1 MNNQAN
7 TLGPRRLKK
16 TYLFSLFCLST
27 LLFPSA
33 VVGVKREDFKTCE
46 QSSFCKRNRDYAD
59 AAKTDSASSP
69 YTLTTDTLN
78 FKDGLLTGELLNT
91 QNNVPFVFELNVLE
105 NSSARFRMN
114 EKTPLKPRYDELKN
128 YVITNPPVVD
138 KDATFSVDQ
147 SSGVVTLRQ
156 PESDST
162 IVIQPSPFQ
171 VTFLSKGTPLVAL
184 NERGFLN
191 FEHLREKPAPKLVKQ
206 EGENAE
212 QETTEDKFEEVSWEE
227 HWKGST
233 DSRPNGPSSIAMDI
247 TFPGFEHVYGIP
259 EHASSLSLKTTR
271 GGENAYT
278 DPYRLYNLDV
288 FEYELDN
295 PMALYGSIPFMMAH
309 GKDRT
314 VGVFWM
320 NAAETWIDI
329 EKESK
334 DKKTTTQ
341 THWISESGV
350 IDIFVFL
357 GPTSSDIFGQFSS
370 LTGQSA
376 LPQSFA
382 IAYHQCRWNYL
393 DDKDVASVAAG
404 FDEHDIPVDV
414 LWLDIEHTD
423 GKKYFTWDE
432 TKFPDPVAMQNSL
445 SVKGRKLVTIVDPH
459 IKRED
464 NYYIFEEAKK
474 NDLFIK
480 NSDGSDFDGWCWP
493 GSSSWVDFTN
503 PAAREWLIEQFG
515 LDKYKHSTESLF
527 TWNDMNEPS
536 VFSGPEITMPKDAVH
551 YGKWE
556 HRDLHNYFGVLF
568 HESTANGQIQRTEV
582 PKRPFVLSRAFYA
595 GTQRTSAIWTGDNFA
610 RWDHLEASVPML
622 LTIGISGIPFSG
634 ADVGGFF
641 GNPEPELLVRW
652 YQAGAFQPFFRAH
665 AHIDTKRREPW
676 LFGEPYTSQIKHAI
690 RTRYSLLPLW
700 YTLFH
705 EASVSGT
712 PVMRPMFVN
721 YPKDEAVFDMDDQYM
736 VGEALLVKPIVTPDT
751 ESTSVYFPG
760 NSPWYN
766 LFDYS
771 LVHGGGFKTID
782 AKLDSIPVFIR
793 GGAIIPKRERIRRS
807 SSLMKWDPFTLVI
820 ALDEENSAQG
830 ELYLDDGESYDYQ
843 SGAYV
848 HRKFTFTNGVLE
860 SLDVAKNRSKDAEHF
875 IESIKT
881 IRIERLVILGLAK
894 VPKSATLVSSEQ
906 NKSLQIDCEQRGTN
920 NNVCTV
926 KDPGSRVGEDWKI
939 ELAY

>member
-1 MNNQAN
+1 
-7 TLGPRRLKK
+7 G
-16 TYLFSLFCLST
+16 
-27 LLFPSA
+27 
-33 VVGVKREDFKTCE
+33 
-46 QSSFCKRNRDYAD
+46 
-59 AAKTDSASSP
+59 SP
-69 YTLTTDTLN
+69 YTLTKDTIN
-78 FKDGLLTGELLNT
+78 FKDGVLTGELLN
-91 QNNVPFVFELNVLE
+91 NKNGVPFVFELNLFE
-105 NSSARFRMN
+105 KSAARFKLN
-114 EKTPLKPRYDELKN
+114 EKNPLKPRYDELKKF
-128 YVITNPPVVD
+128 VIVNPPVAD
-138 KDATFSVDQ
+138 HQATFSVDQ
-147 SSGVVTLRQ
+147 TSGVVTLRQ
-156 PESDST
+156 AEEDNT

-171 VTFLSKGTPLVAL
+171 VTFYSKETPLVTL

-191 FEHLREKPAPKLVKQ
+191 FEPIGEKPAPKLTEQ
-206 EGENAE
+206 TEENNE
-212 QETTEDKFEEVSWEE
+212 QETPAGNEEANWDE

-247 TFPGFEHVYGIP
+247 SFPGFQHVYGIP

-271 GGENAYT
+271 GGDNAYT

-309 GKDRT
+309 GKHRT

-329 EKESK
+329 EKDTNEK
-334 DKKTTTQ
+334 QTTTQ

-350 IDIFVFL
+350 MDVFVFL
-357 GPTSSDIFGQFSS
+357 GPTSSDIFRQYSS
-370 LTGQSA
+370 LTGYA
-376 LPQSFA
+376 TLPQSFA

-393 DDKDVASVAAG
+393 DDKDVASVEAG
-404 FDEHDIPVDV
+404 FDQHDIPVDV

-423 GKKYFTWDE
+423 GKRYFTWDE
-432 TKFPDPVAMQNSL
+432 AKFPDPVTMQNSL

-459 IKRED
+459 IKRDD
-464 NYYIFEEAKK
+464 NYYIFSEAKEK
-474 NDLFIK
+474 NFFIK
-480 NSDGSDFDGWCWP
+480 NKDGNDFDGWCWP
-493 GSSSWVDFTN
+493 GSSSWVDYTN
-503 PAAREWLIEQFG
+503 PAARDWWIKQFG
-515 LDKYKHSTESLF
+515 FDKYKCTTDSLF

-536 VFSGPEITMPKDAVH
+536 VFSGPEITMPKDAIH
-551 YGKWE
+551 HGNWE

-568 HESTANGQIQRTEV
+568 HESTANGQIQRSEV

-712 PVMRPMFVN
+712 PVIRPMFVS
-721 YPKDEAVFDMDDQYM
+721 YPNDEAVFDMEDQYM

-751 ESTSVYFPG
+751 ESTSVYFPA

-766 LFDYS
+766 LFDYTTAPGS
-771 LVHGGGFKTID
+771 GLQTVSS
-782 AKLDSIPVFIR
+782 KLDSIPAYIR
-793 GGAIIPKRERIRRS
+793 GGAIVPKRERIRRS
-807 SSLMKWDPFTLVI
+807 STLMKWDPFTLVI
-820 ALDEENSAQG
+820 ALDNQGSAEG

-843 SGAYV
+843 SGAYI
-848 HRKFTFTNGVLE
+848 HRKFTFANGLLE
-860 SLDVAKNRSKDAEHF
+860 SHNLGENKSKGTTDF
-875 IESIKT
+875 FESIKSV
-881 IRIERLVILGLAK
+881 RVERLVVLGLANT
-894 VPKSATLVSSEQ
+894 PKSVTLISSGQKKE
-906 NKSLQIDCEQRGTN
+906 LQVDCERTVTN
-920 NNVCTV
+920 NNVCTI
-926 KDPGSRVGEDWKI
+926 KDPGSRISEDWKI
-939 ELAY
+939 EFSY